1 MKIKSQITML
11 VIQLVTLIRQKCYGL
26 YHHCYD
32 INKLVPKNQTH
43 NPDICYTQIISRIDI
58 NNFGRIYVCAIYT
71 GCYALQYPFS
81 STKIFEIFLKKL
93 YKDLSK
99 KLNHNCRYGF

>member
-1 MKIKSQITML
+1 MI
-11 VIQLVTLIRQKCYGL
+11 VIQLVTLISQKCCSL
-26 YHHCYD
+26 YHQYYD

-58 NNFGRIYVCAIYT
+58 NNFGRVYVCVIYT
-71 GCYALQYPFS
+71 GSYALQYP
-81 STKIFEIFLKKL
+81 KVLGIFLKKL

-99 KLNHNCRYGF
+99 KLKPQL

>member
-1 MKIKSQITML
+1 MT
-11 VIQLVTLIRQKCYGL
+11 VIQLLTLITQKCYVL
-26 YHHCYD
+26 YHLCYT

-43 NPDICYTQIISRIDI
+43 NPDIAYAQIISRIDI
-58 NNFGRIYVCAIYT
+58 NNFGRVYVCTLYT

-81 STKIFEIFLKKL
+81 SSKIFGIFLKKL

-99 KLNHNCRYGF
+99 KSNHNCRYGV

>member
-1 MKIKSQITML
+1 MI
-11 VIQLVTLIRQKCYGL
+11 VIQLVKLISQKCCGL

-58 NNFGRIYVCAIYT
+58 NNFGRVYVCVIYT

-81 STKIFEIFLKKL
+81 SSKRFGIFLKKL

-99 KLNHNCRYGF
+99 KLKPQL